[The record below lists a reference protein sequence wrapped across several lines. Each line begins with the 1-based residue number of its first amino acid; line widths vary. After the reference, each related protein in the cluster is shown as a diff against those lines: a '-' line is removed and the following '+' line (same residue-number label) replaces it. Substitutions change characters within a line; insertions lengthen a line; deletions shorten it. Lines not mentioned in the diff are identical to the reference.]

1 MDLLGRADLNCDT
14 LYRMRSF
21 LQIMGHG
28 KIKGE
33 ERAPLHRRGGRCNAM
48 EDSPKKN
55 FKDNAL
61 DSRTAWGK
69 LEIQKNKKEVILPLN
84 YKEPMDGYQRG
95 GGWVDG

>member
-1 MDLLGRADLNCDT
+1 
-14 LYRMRSF
+14 
-21 LQIMGHG
+21 
-28 KIKGE
+28 
-33 ERAPLHRRGGRCNAM
+33 M

-95 GGWVDG
+95 GGWMDG